1 MATIHANS
9 AREAIRKLQTLPLL
23 AGENITQD
31 FLTPTVYNAID
42 YVIHVGIDE
51 FGSRRI
57 LEIVEVGNRSE
68 NTHIELNNVFQ
79 WSGKGYRRGP
89 LT

>member
-1 MATIHANS
+1 MKQVFELIIQAAPSRSTILVTGESGTGKELVARAIHANS

-51 FGSRRI
+51 F
-57 LEIVEVGNRSE
+57 EIGRAHV
-68 NTHIELNNVFQ
+68 
-79 WSGKGYRRGP
+79 
-89 LT
+89 